1 MKLGFFISPPQR
13 FSSAYHRMWMLRAP
27 SFTMQ
32 LCVSKTLK
40 QYFTV
45 QIINYIDGLHNDFIL
60 PREGVNLLGQIFVE
74 LY

>member
-1 MKLGFFISPPQR
+1 M
-13 FSSAYHRMWMLRAP
+13 MRAP

-40 QYFTV
+40 QWLMF
-45 QIINYIDGLHNDFIL
+45 QLYICTDGPHNDFIL
-60 PREGVNLLGQIFVE
+60 PRKGVNLMGQIFVE